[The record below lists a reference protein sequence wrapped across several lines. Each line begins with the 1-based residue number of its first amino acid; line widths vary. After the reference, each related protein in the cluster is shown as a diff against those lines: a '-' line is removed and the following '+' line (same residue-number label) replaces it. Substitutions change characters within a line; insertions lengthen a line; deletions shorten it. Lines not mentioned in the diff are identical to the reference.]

1 MFIYFGFT
9 YIYVTYGVKSLWI
22 RCLELTIQ
30 SVMLSEF
37 PYQSL
42 ALVKFDTFSSN
53 FIIPDKTFNAISQ
66 KMKSCIHMK
75 YKGCG
80 RIT

>member
-1 MFIYFGFT
+1 MFTYFGFT
-9 YIYVTYGVKSLWI
+9 YIYVTYDVKCLWI
-22 RCLELTIQ
+22 SCLELEIQ
-30 SVMLSEF
+30 SVMLSKF

-42 ALVKFDTFSSN
+42 ASVKFVIFSN
-53 FIIPDKTFNAISQ
+53 KFIIPDKTFNAISQ
-66 KMKSCIHMK
+66 KMKSCIHME